1 MKGSRSGWHVVT
13 AVALVIALSVAGA
26 LARRLFGF
34 GGRVGVR
41 AGSEARAEGPS
52 APSPARLGRTTVL
65 ILGVDDR
72 KDSKGRSDT
81 VLVGAVHPKERVL
94 TLISL
99 PRDTL
104 VEIPGR
110 GYDKLAHAYAYGG
123 TELALAT
130 VERMLDIPIDHYAR
144 LDFQGFEKIVD
155 ALGGIDVNIPKRMYY
170 VDPYDDNGGLVI
182 DFRPGPQHLDGEQA
196 LKYARFRHDEEGDWG
211 RMRRQQEVVKL
222 LLDKALSPSVVV
234 RLPGLV
240 RSLYQAVD
248 TDLGLGQLLDFA
260 MAGKEVAQGSQTQGP
275 HLQTLVAGGHDRYLR
290 GVYYLVPDLVKLRTE
305 AYRMLLGAEPP
316 ARFLEKAREDQAE
329 LDAVVRR
336 WAAQDRAR
344 QEAEKAR
351 QAQEAAQQ
359 AQEGGKLSGQPGSAE
374 EAGKG
379 GDAAPPPPA
388 APPAGAA
395 GGKAGSGTQQGGSQ
409 STGTDQTRSNAST
422 DRSTNGG
429 TAGNTGGPAGNSGG
443 GKPPTG
449 GAGASGQTSSQPPEW
464 LFSTDGSVS
473 GEAGGA
479 PQSTPGAG

>member
-1 MKGSRSGWHVVT
+1 MKGSRSGWYVVT
-13 AVALVIALSVAGA
+13 AVALVIALSIAGA
-26 LARRLFGF
+26 AARRLFGF

-41 AGSEARAEGPS
+41 AGAEARAEGPS

-81 VLVGAVHPKERVL
+81 VLVAAVHPKDRVL

-182 DFRPGPQHLDGEQA
+182 DFKPGPQHLNGEQA

-275 HLQTLVAGGHDRYLR
+275 HLQTLVAGGNDRYLH
-290 GVYYLVPDLVKLRTE
+290 GVYYLIPDLVKLRTE

-329 LDAVVRR
+329 LEAVVRR
-336 WAAQDRAR
+336 WAAQDRGR

-351 QAQEAAQQ
+351 QAQEAAK
-359 AQEGGKLSGQPGSAE
+359 AKAGAGEPGSPS
-374 EAGKG
+374 EAGNAG
-379 GDAAPPPPA
+379 RAAGQAPPA
-388 APPAGAA
+388 APGGDGAGSAAGSSQAGAA
-395 GGKAGSGTQQGGSQ
+395 AGGAAGIGTQPGGSEGTAGAGQTGAGGTTGSG
-409 STGTDQTRSNAST
+409 
-422 DRSTNGG
+422 TNGG
-429 TAGNTGGPAGNSGG
+429 TTGNSGG
-443 GKPPTG
+443 TTGMTGGGSSPPADGAGAPG
-449 GAGASGQTSSQPPEW
+449 GAG
-464 LFSTDGSVS
+464 
-473 GEAGGA
+473 
-479 PQSTPGAG
+479 